1 MKKVILAVFAM
12 FAAIN
17 LANAQ
22 FTGNPAGATA
32 GGFAGPRDSSVANMT
47 VKQALDMRDDS
58 IVVLTGK
65 IISSLGDEKYL
76 FGDSTGQVII
86 EIDDEDWHGVT
97 VTPENTIEIVGEL
110 DKELFDKTKI
120 DVNSFKII
128 Q

>member
-1 MKKVILAVFAM
+1 M
-12 FAAIN
+12 
-17 LANAQ
+17 
-22 FTGNPAGATA
+22 
-32 GGFAGPRDSSVANMT
+32 
-47 VKQALDMRDDS
+47 
-58 IVVLTGK
+58 
-65 IISSLGDEKYL
+65 GDEKYL

>member
-12 FAAIN
+12 FAVIN
-17 LANAQ
+17 LASAQ
-22 FTGNPAGATA
+22 FAGNQAGVSV
-32 GGFAGPRDSSVANMT
+32 GGFNGPRDPSISNMT

-65 IISSLGDEKYL
+65 IVNSLGDEKYL
-76 FGDSTGQVII
+76 FRDSTGDVII

-97 VTPENTIEIVGEL
+97 VSPENTIEIVGEL
-110 DKELFDKTKI
+110 DKEFFDKPKI
-120 DVNSFKII
+120 EVNSFKIV